1 MKKGV
6 GKYVMIVLASLLI
19 LSFAVWGVGDMVGVI
34 SNPDE
39 VATVGDT
46 KITQRQFQKR
56 YRQQLN
62 EIRSRI
68 GNIDSEQAQK
78 LGLAPQNADTPLL
91 SQKGLIRRVRAI

>member
-1 MKKGV
+1 MLLESMKKGV

-68 GNIDSEQAQK
+68 GNIDSKQAQ
-78 LGLAPQNADTPLL
+78 
-91 SQKGLIRRVRAI
+91 